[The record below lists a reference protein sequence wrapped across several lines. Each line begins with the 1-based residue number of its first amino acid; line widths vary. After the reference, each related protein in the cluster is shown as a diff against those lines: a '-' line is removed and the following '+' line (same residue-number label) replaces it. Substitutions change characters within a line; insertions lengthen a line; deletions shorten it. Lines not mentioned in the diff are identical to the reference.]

1 MDNAPAF
8 HPLDYLAVVRR
19 RIWWLITPIVLALVI
34 GAALVMLLPRKY
46 QTTTILGISL
56 PSMGGQVLSESQR
69 MNAQERSRNLNQVL
83 LSPVVLERVAQD
95 TGLTKQMPV
104 EEAVSHIGA
113 NTTVELPQVDPSAL
127 GSVEQFKL
135 NYIDSDPRRA
145 QRIANR
151 LAEVFI
157 EESSHK
163 REMRA
168 EQTSAFIGEQLKTSK
183 ARIDE
188 LEGQLRV
195 AKESFMGALPE
206 QTQTNVALVTGL
218 QQQLTAASNDL
229 RGAQEQLQWVET
241 QISTARPTISEPNQ
255 AGPQATALSPAAT
268 RVATLQKELA
278 SARNVYTEKHPEVQN
293 LQRELEIARK
303 DAANEVKMPEA
314 QREATL
320 REDPA
325 YRSLVL
331 QRDQIKLHIADLQ
344 RQQQGIQS
352 DIRRF
357 MARVEQAPRVEQQVA
372 TLQRHYDLEKQNYA
386 TLTNKL
392 RDAEITEDVE
402 RSRGG
407 EAFAI
412 LKQAALPTA
421 PSSPNIP
428 RLMIFTVLLGVCA
441 GGALALGR
449 EYLDRSIHDTRGLND
464 LELPVLGE
472 IPRISHV

>member
-8 HPLDYLAVVRR
+8 HPLDYVAVVRR
-19 RIWWLITPIVLALVI
+19 RMWWLITPIVLALVI

-46 QTTTILGISL
+46 TTTTTLGISL
-56 PSMGGQVLSESQR
+56 PSMGGQVLSDAQR
-69 MNAQERSRNLNQVL
+69 LNAQERFRNLNQVL
-83 LSPVVLERVAQD
+83 LSPAVLERVAAD
-95 TGLTKQMPV
+95 TGLTKRMSL
-104 EEAVSHIGA
+104 EEAVGHIGA
-113 NTTVELPQVDPSAL
+113 NATVRLPQADPSL
-127 GSVEQFKL
+127 IGSVEQF
-135 NYIDSDPRRA
+135 NVEYADSDPRLT
-145 QRIANR
+145 QQIANR

-168 EQTSAFIGEQLKTSK
+168 EQTSAFIADQLKASK

-188 LEGQLRV
+188 LEGRLRV
-195 AKESFMGALPE
+195 AKEAFMGSLPE

-218 QQQLTAASNDL
+218 QQQLTTASNDL
-229 RGAQEQLQWVET
+229 RGAQEQLQWIET
-241 QISTARPTISEPNQ
+241 QISTARPTISETNE
-255 AGPQATALSPAAT
+255 AGRPVPMTSPAAT

-278 SARNVYTEKHPEVQN
+278 SARNLYTDKHPEVVN
-293 LQRELEIARK
+293 LQRELEIARRE
-303 DAANEVKMPEA
+303 AAAEVKLPEA

-325 YRSLVL
+325 YRSLLL

-352 DIRRF
+352 QIGKY
-357 MARVEQAPRVEQQVA
+357 MARVELAPRVEQQVA
-372 TLQRHYDLEKQNYA
+372 TLQREYDLEKQNYA

-392 RDAEITEDVE
+392 RDAQITEDVE
-402 RSRGG
+402 RNRGG
-407 EAFAI
+407 ESFAI
-412 LKQAALPTA
+412 LARATLPTA
-421 PSSPNIP
+421 PSSPNVP
-428 RLMIFTVLLGVCA
+428 RLMIITVLLGVCA
-441 GGALALGR
+441 GGALAIGR
-449 EYLDRSIHDTRGLND
+449 EYLDRSIHDTRALND